1 MRIYS
6 GAMARPL
13 TGDRKRVRFNTTFDP
28 HVIERARACAAAQN
42 LTLPQLI
49 ERLLDQEIRREAALL
64 SVIVSK
70 GAERA
75 GQNRK
80 SPRRKGS

>member
-13 TGDRKRVRFNTTFDP
+13 TGERKRVRFNTTFDP

-42 LTLPQLI
+42 LTVPQLI

-64 SVIVSK
+64 SAMVSK
-70 GAERA
+70 DGARGGES
-75 GQNRK
+75 RK